1 MGLLFVT
8 LNALVL
14 RAFVPDPGQVF
25 MSMPLDG
32 MAVRLICPGE
42 YLGFAMA
49 FCLGLAALL
58 LMLSVRGFFRW
69 NRRFSMRQNSAD
81 LRGRVRRWLPTCSCS
96 ALPERT
102 D

>member
-1 MGLLFVT
+1 
-8 LNALVL
+8 
-14 RAFVPDPGQVF
+14 
-25 MSMPLDG
+25 MPLDG

-42 YLGFAMA
+42 YPGFAMA
-49 FCLGLAALL
+49 FCFSLAALL
-58 LMLSVRGFFRW
+58 LSDRGFFRW